1 MIFQKD
7 GEQVKVMSCI
17 YEYKN
22 IILNELFPLM
32 VICGPSHHCSYGAKA
47 LFSLG
52 MGQALVK
59 F

>member
-1 MIFQKD
+1 
-7 GEQVKVMSCI
+7 MSCI

-32 VICGPSHHCSYGAKA
+32 VICGPSRCRSYGAKA
-47 LFSLG
+47 LFFMG
-52 MGQALVK
+52 MGQAFVK